1 MRVVEVTRSDWEPAQ
16 KRQLVELRDDGIAD
30 AVKLVDSATGKT
42 VAFQYLLGDQLVA
55 EQRWLAR
62 WLRFKATWQ
71 GFTKSKAGTTRLSG
85 IMVPH
90 LTFGFSAPTPL
101 RRRFSAGPTSF
112 LREHRDVSEILDK
125 FGRFQWD
132 LLSQLEPEIAA
143 EHERLFCEKILPD
156 WRMAGVPWTS
166 GIINNTAALPY
177 HKDSGNIRG
186 SWSSMLAL
194 RKDVDG
200 GALHMPEYGVTLAI
214 PNGSI
219 TIFDGQGTW
228 HGVTPLVYKKK
239 DAYRFTLVWYA
250 KNGFAHVGS
259 LSEELENGKKRATRD
274 G

>member
-42 VAFQYLLGDQLVA
+42 VAIQYLLGDQLVA

-112 LREHRDVSEILDK
+112 LREQRDVSEILDK

-143 EHERLFCEKILPD
+143 EHERLFSEKILPD

-177 HKDSGNIRG
+177 HKDSGNIKG

-200 GALHMPEYGVTLAI
+200 GCLHLPEYGVTLGI

-219 TIFDGQGTW
+219 TVFDGQGTW
-228 HGVTPLVYKKK
+228 HGVTPLIFKKK

-250 KNGFAHVGS
+250 KSGFANVGS
-259 LSEELENGKKRATRD
+259 ASEALANGQKRATRD